1 MWIILFI
8 IFSSTG
14 TYLVFLS
21 ISNYLNYEIVTKIQV
36 SHEQSVKLPAITL
49 FILQNKKENI
59 SLKKVLDRCEFNN
72 LPCSDDDFDKD
83 EDVYG
88 FRSFK
93 FKEKKSVLAGAA
105 NGLKVNINT
114 ANLSQIKSIY
124 KGIGIVIHNN
134 SFDPGYYF
142 GISNEN
148 VNIIPGFFTDIQI
161 RRKFNHKLGHPY
173 SNCLEDVSLIDS
185 YDSDLYRFILNNTKY
200 AYRQNDCFNYCLGRE
215 YYKFNNITNKID
227 HVFNAIQDLNDL
239 KSEEF
244 YKMIDA
250 IINNICLS
258 SCPLE
263 CDSVT
268 YELSLSSMKF
278 SDGNEN
284 ITGFNAYYADST
296 YTTITELAKQE
307 FLDLIS
313 NIGGNLGLFI
323 GISFLSFAEIFE
335 LLFEIVFIL
344 FQKKSSNTV
353 ETL

>member
-1 MWIILFI
+1 
-8 IFSSTG
+8 
-14 TYLVFLS
+14 V
-21 ISNYLNYEIVTKIQV
+21 
-36 SHEQSVKLPAITL
+36 
-49 FILQNKKENI
+49 
-59 SLKKVLDRCEFNN
+59 
-72 LPCSDDDFDKD
+72 
-83 EDVYG
+83 
-88 FRSFK
+88 
-93 FKEKKSVLAGAA
+93 
-105 NGLKVNINT
+105 
-114 ANLSQIKSIY
+114 
-124 KGIGIVIHNN
+124 
-134 SFDPGYYF
+134 PGYLTNLV
-142 GISNEN
+142 IKR
-148 VNIIPGFFTDIQI
+148 V
-161 RRKFNHKLGHPY
+161 FNHKLGHPY

-200 AYRQNDCFNYCLGRE
+200 AYRQKDCFNYCFGRE

-250 IINNICLS
+250 IINNICNNLFS
-258 SCPLE
+258 RFKIDKIYFNNFYVKGIPQCPLE

-344 FQKKSSNTV
+344 FQK
-353 ETL
+353 